1 MQGTLPAFSRG
12 LKLVRIGVFLQLL
25 QLVLSV
31 VVTVKALGVDDASDA
46 QNTMKWAEYFL
57 LANIAAVLAMLVGVA
72 RAIPELKRAGEDL
85 TKVVTAAVSFGIA
98 AGALLWTYNALSTFI
113 DLALD
118 PDASPDAI
126 LSTIERFQNIKYV
139 VIAKDL
145 AYGVGLVSLIGIV
158 RRAATA
164 NDQLALRDVS
174 ASMGRALIVMVVAD
188 LFYQLTYGE
197 SGGIGGILGLVG
209 SLLVVG
215 YWIYCHARLQR
226 FLANA
231 AYFMNEPHDLPTARV
246 ISAADTAP
254 AHAPKPAPRATTQP
268 AAPRASTQPV
278 VVVAPPTRIEPPI
291 APSPDDDAA
300 TGGPRFLK

>member
-1 MQGTLPAFSRG
+1 MQGTLPTFSRS
-12 LKLVRIGVFLQLL
+12 LKLVRFGVFMMLL
-25 QLVLSV
+25 QLVLSII
-31 VVTVKALGVDDASDA
+31 VTVKALGVDDASDA
-46 QNTMKWAEYFL
+46 RNAMKWAEYFL
-57 LANIAAVLAMLVGVA
+57 LANAAAVLAMLVAMA

-98 AGALLWTYNALSTFI
+98 AGALLWTYNALSTFV

-118 PDASPDAI
+118 PDASPEAM

-139 VIAKDL
+139 VIVKDL

-188 LFYQLTYGE
+188 LFYQLTYSE
-197 SGGIGGILGLVG
+197 SGGIGVLGLVG

-231 AYFMNEPHDLPTARV
+231 AYFMNEPHDLPTATV
-246 ISAADTAP
+246 VSAAGTAP
-254 AHAPKPAPRATTQP
+254 ARAPKPAPRASTP
-268 AAPRASTQPV
+268 PVSPRPITQPV
-278 VVVAPPTRIEPPI
+278 VVVAPPPRPEPPVV
-291 APSPDDDAA
+291 PSSDGDGPTD
-300 TGGPRFLK
+300 GPRFLK